1 MEITVL
7 SEWEKVIPKPKSK
20 FFRIKCPDCGNEQF
34 VFSHATT
41 SVLCNVC
48 RAILAEP
55 SGGKI
60 KVKGEITDIL
70 E

>member
-1 MEITVL
+1 MKKL
-7 SEWEKVIPKPKSK
+7 SEWEKVIPKPKSS
-20 FFRIKCPDCGNEQF
+20 FLRIKCPDCGNEQF
-34 VFSHATT
+34 VFSHSTT
-41 SVLCNVC
+41 FVKCNVC
-48 RAILAEP
+48 GAILAEP

>member
-1 MEITVL
+1 MGKKL
-7 SEWEKVIPKPKSK
+7 SDWDKVIPKPRSK
-20 FFRIKCPDCGNEQF
+20 FYRIKCPDCGNEQF

-41 SVLCNVC
+41 AVHCNVC

-55 SGGKI
+55 SGGKT
-60 KVKGEITDIL
+60 KVKGEITAVL